1 MPINTIIEHLICE
14 RTNGPSVSLLHYSF
28 AKRFAIHSTC
38 WGKKAS
44 GIQSLMYFA
53 SVRRV
58 RSDAAR
64 IMKPDVMF
72 DNSIIASE
80 VTSHKINLHRVL

>member
-1 MPINTIIEHLICE
+1 ML
-14 RTNGPSVSLLHYSF
+14 GQ
-28 AKRFAIHSTC
+28 
-38 WGKKAS
+38 KAS